1 MIFEPPR
8 CFEPLSSRLAV
19 FWAGWTTVGWVLL
32 TGMAAVVGAHI
43 VDQFARRMPAPRA
56 IPAAMSASAAA
67 AAWAHVPTSIV
78 GTVVREAAPIAIVI
92 SSYLLAATYESPQL
106 VQSNALPHSF
116 TAPALAGGGFC
127 YPPARCDAYVGVY
140 KPPWWRNP
148 TTVIGTTADV
158 RVLSVYYGYLGLLA
172 IIGPLMRLSAALDSS
187 CRTPLRVRLPT
198 LGRAHYVDTCCGEML
213 AVLFLWSL
221 LLYTFYDALDMQTL
235 ARLDTPAALQRLG
248 AACGSLLNLLVGLVL
263 LPVGRALVVVGVPH
277 ERAVSYHR
285 TIGTSI
291 IAVGALHVAVEHA
304 RWLSMRTWL
313 AFTFNYVH
321 THTGQDVWPWAVP
334 MMNLLFVALLVASLA
349 ALPPI
354 RRRYYNVFLALHVMV
369 MPCFLLGA
377 SPAHASSCPC
387 PRLIRS
393 RLARSTPISSTG
405 TLLHSWSA
413 WKYALAGVALYLADK
428 LSRAVCTLAEA
439 ISPTTH
445 LVGLR
450 ELKGGVV
457 ALTLRSKLRPPTPGT
472 TVRLRIGAISWVQA
486 HPFTVSETGG
496 YGAAAAMA
504 SADGVAN
511 GAAAIN
517 RVPCDACTRHV
528 DEAATHT
535 WTLHVKATGSHRWTD
550 RLLMLARAHASQL
563 ASQHVSPHASWAAQ
577 PILDAVT
584 RPPSTLASD
593 IAPHSPPV
601 QPLPP
606 RLPRVCALW
615 SEAEAQLQTH
625 ATRRHAA
632 ADVVV
637 LLAGGVG
644 ITPLSA
650 LAHQL
655 LLAGERSASGCKHA
669 STHVLKR
676 RRRDLEASLLPS
688 ATFSD
693 TESLSRVGSSS
704 IQTSAVAA
712 DASPPAIWLVWSVRS
727 IELVAEFVPLLEL
740 LHAAPHAKL
749 SIHLTDE
756 VGGGVECLPPALQAC
771 VRHARADVDSIL
783 GKCAAANA
791 RVHVCTCCPVQMER
805 AVGRLC
811 DAHCRKGAIVRL
823 TRMNF
828 LL

>member
-1 MIFEPPR
+1 MGRAHDEPSLRRPPCCQPR
-8 CFEPLSSRLAV
+8 RPLANPPPLLQCLPCHARRGDAVLSSRCV
-19 FWAGWTTVGWVLL
+19 T
-32 TGMAAVVGAHI
+32 
-43 VDQFARRMPAPRA
+43 
-56 IPAAMSASAAA
+56 
-67 AAWAHVPTSIV
+67 
-78 GTVVREAAPIAIVI
+78 
-92 SSYLLAATYESPQL
+92 
-106 VQSNALPHSF
+106 
-116 TAPALAGGGFC
+116 
-127 YPPARCDAYVGVY
+127 
-140 KPPWWRNP
+140 
-148 TTVIGTTADV
+148 
-158 RVLSVYYGYLGLLA
+158 
-172 IIGPLMRLSAALDSS
+172 
-187 CRTPLRVRLPT
+187 
-198 LGRAHYVDTCCGEML
+198 
-213 AVLFLWSL
+213 
-221 LLYTFYDALDMQTL
+221 
-235 ARLDTPAALQRLG
+235 
-248 AACGSLLNLLVGLVL
+248 
-263 LPVGRALVVVGVPH
+263 
-277 ERAVSYHR
+277 
-285 TIGTSI
+285 
-291 IAVGALHVAVEHA
+291 
-304 RWLSMRTWL
+304 
-313 AFTFNYVH
+313 
-321 THTGQDVWPWAVP
+321 
-334 MMNLLFVALLVASLA
+334 
-349 ALPPI
+349 
-354 RRRYYNVFLALHVMV
+354 
-369 MPCFLLGA
+369 
-377 SPAHASSCPC
+377 AHASYCTR
-387 PRLIRS
+387 PRLCTRLTRYGHVYTRHCTRPRLTRS
-393 RLARSTPISSTG
+393 RLARSTPFSSTG
-405 TLLHSWSA
+405 TLVHSWSA
-413 WKYALAGVALYLADK
+413 WKFALAGIALYLADK
-428 LSRAVCTLAEA
+428 LSRAVCIIAEV
-439 ISPTTH
+439 ISPTTR

-450 ELKGGVV
+450 ELKGGIV
-457 ALTLRSKLRPPTPGT
+457 ALTLRSKARPPTPGT
-472 TVRLRIGAISWVQA
+472 TVRLRIGAISWVQS

-496 YGAAAAMA
+496 YGAAVAMA
-504 SADGVAN
+504 STGGVAN
-511 GAAAIN
+511 GAAAIDSA
-517 RVPCDACTRHV
+517 PCDACTRDV
-528 DEAATHT
+528 DEAATRT
-535 WTLHVKATGSHRWTD
+535 WTLHVKATGNNRWTD

-563 ASQHVSPHASWAAQ
+563 ASQHVSPHASGAAG
-577 PILDAVT
+577 PLTSRGDEAVT
-584 RPPSTLASD
+584 RLPSPSTLASD